1 MLSKRLC
8 TGMGALNNVLRRL
21 HMKQR
26 VWLRRVLAKLLQCV
40 SGALSHCFVH
50 HETLGLYLLQERG
63 ELLIELLRLGFIQP
77 ERVLGVRR
85 LLILNLLAHVSQ
97 LFALS

>member
-26 VWLRRVLAKLLQCV
+26 VWLRRVLAELLYCV
-40 SGALSHCFVH
+40 SGALCHCFVH
-50 HETLGLYLLQERG
+50 HESLGLYHLQEG
-63 ELLIELLRLGFIQP
+63 GKLLLELLRFGFIQP
-77 ERVLGVRR
+77 PHQLKRV
-85 LLILNLLAHVSQ
+85 
-97 LFALS
+97 